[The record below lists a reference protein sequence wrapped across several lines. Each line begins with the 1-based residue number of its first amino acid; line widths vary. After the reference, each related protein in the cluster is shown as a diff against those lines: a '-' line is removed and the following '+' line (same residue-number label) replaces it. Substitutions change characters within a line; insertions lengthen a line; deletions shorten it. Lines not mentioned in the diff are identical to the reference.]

1 MGYAMA
7 AAKPGGSE
15 VLHKITLGD
24 LTPAAGEV
32 LIKHD
37 AVGINFLDIY
47 IRNGAYPWPVDGD
60 LILGSEGAGIIE
72 AVGSDVKGLAVG
84 DRVGYTLAN
93 GAYATHRV
101 IDAAY
106 VVKLPDNVPS
116 NLAASIMLKGLTVAY
131 LIHDSYAVKP
141 GDTVLF
147 HAAAGGVGLI
157 AGQWL
162 KALGATTIGTA
173 GGAEKCALAKA
184 NGFDHVIDY
193 TSTDFEAEVMRLTN
207 GEGVTV
213 AYDSV
218 GNDTMART
226 ITSTKRRGT
235 IIAFGQSSGPYADFK
250 ISGEIQV
257 VEVVSPAQLEVS
269 QLLVVVVHFNIIIH
283 CVPGH
288 IRVIEA
294 RLPLGELRCPE
305 VHHEGLRLRNKFD
318 SRVELAVRSHFAAI
332 NGPSNVVRSPL
343 NHVDVPVG
351 GRVEAIYV
359 SVRLT
364 APCTVSINDIGTH
377 GVLLH

>member
-1 MGYAMA
+1 MRYAMA

-15 VLHKITLGD
+15 VIHKIAIGD
-24 LTPAAGEV
+24 LLPGSGDV
-32 LIKHD
+32 LIRHE

-116 NLAASIMLKGLTVAY
+116 DLAASIMLKGLTVAY
-131 LIHDSYAVKP
+131 LIHDSYAIKP

-173 GGAEKCALAKA
+173 GGADKCALAKA

-207 GEGVTV
+207 GDGVNV

-235 IIAFGQSSGPYADFK
+235 IIAFGQSSGPYTDFK
-250 ISGEIQV
+250 ITDLSKG
-257 VEVVSPAQLEVS
+257 SYYLSRPTLF
-269 QLLVVVVHFNIIIH
+269 HF
-283 CVPGH
+283 VGD
-288 IRVIEA
+288 RSWLDTA
-294 RLPLGELRCPE
+294 SAKLF
-305 VHHEGLRLRNKFD
+305 K
-318 SRVELAVRSHFAAI
+318 AVTDGTI
-332 NGPSNVVRSPL
+332 N
-343 NHVDVPVG
+343 
-351 GRVEAIYV
+351 
-359 SVRLT
+359 
-364 APCTVSINDIGTH
+364 VSINQRF
-377 GVLLH
+377 VLEDVAKAHEALTGRATTGCTILSV